1 MTDVRS
7 VGMDMDRERAADAGQ
22 TGPERPGTAEEPRR
36 RPKGEAGEAGAGA
49 PPRCPDDYCFEIGM

>member
-1 MTDVRS
+1 
-7 VGMDMDRERAADAGQ
+7 MDMDRERAADAGQ